1 MRILII
7 SHYFQ
12 PDAGAAAVRLSRLA
26 RMLHQRGH
34 DVTVLTTMP
43 HYPVG
48 RIRDGYRGKFSI
60 KEDFDGLTIIRAWL
74 WATESPR
81 ILKRLISQV
90 SFMFALFIRGV
101 FINKADVALLENQP
115 VFTAL
120 GGWLICKLKRI
131 PYIANVSDFWPEYL
145 LTVGVLHERHL
156 LYRLFRTFV
165 NITQRQAAG
174 IIVLHEPLRDSI
186 EARIGQVQNLH
197 VIYNAVD
204 LARFQPQ
211 LDTTSFSEQHHLP
224 DKKLVLFAGT
234 FGTHIDFDTMLA
246 AAAALH
252 ERDDVFFLL
261 VGTGGQREKIQ
272 QMLAQPHYQHVG
284 WIGWLDHDQMPL
296 AWSAAYLAFWAI
308 YDSDLYRHTLQSK
321 TFEAMASGTP
331 VVIAIEGLTAD
342 VIQRSRSGETVT
354 FGDAPALAAGIRQL
368 LDNPTLRDEYSRNAR
383 AYAEAHFDPVKVT
396 DAYESVLI
404 QAAKSAQT
412 G

>member
-7 SHYFQ
+7 THYFQ

-26 RMLHQRGH
+26 KLLHQRGH
-34 DVTVLTTMP
+34 EVTVLTTMP

-48 RIRDGYRGKFSI
+48 RIRDGYRGKFSM
-60 KEDFDGLTIIRAWL
+60 KEERDGLTIIRVWL

-81 ILKRLISQV
+81 ISQRLISQV
-90 SFMFALFIRGV
+90 SFMFALMIRGM

-120 GGWLICKLKRI
+120 AGWGICKLKGT

-145 LTVGVLHERHL
+145 LTVGVLHEHHP
-156 LYRLFRTFV
+156 LYRLFKLFV

-186 EARIGQVQNLH
+186 EARIGQLQNLH

-204 LARFQPQ
+204 LTRFQPH
-211 LDTTSFSEQHHLP
+211 LDTLAFIKQHHLP
-224 DKKLVLFAGT
+224 DKKLILFAGT
-234 FGTHIDFDTMLA
+234 FGTHIDFDTMMT

-252 ERDDVFFLL
+252 DREDVFFLL

-272 QMLAQPHYQHVG
+272 MMLEQPIYQHVS

-331 VVIAIEGLTAD
+331 AVIAIEGLTAE
-342 VIQRSRSGETVT
+342 VIQRSRSGETVA
-354 FGDAPALAAGIRQL
+354 FGDAPALAAAIRQL
-368 LDNPTLRDEYSRNAR
+368 LDNPSLRDEYSRNAR
-383 AYAEAHFDPVKVT
+383 AYAETHFDPQKVA
-396 DAYESVLI
+396 DAYETILT
-404 QAAKSAQT
+404 QAAKSVET